1 MKNQSGGN
9 YTQWLFLALPVMW
22 IGAGLAS
29 GYEDGMALSE
39 VLAQFSE
46 WADHPFLLRWTPYT
60 LRTCINKRLS
70 RVWKWEITTI
80 DSAEETEIS

>member
-9 YTQWLFLALPVMW
+9 YKQWLLLALPVMW

-39 VLAQFSE
+39 VLARFSE

-60 LRTCINKRLS
+60 LKFMLGALVIYAFA
-70 RVWKWEITTI
+70 VVMY
-80 DSAEETEIS
+80 ISSKQNRRPGE